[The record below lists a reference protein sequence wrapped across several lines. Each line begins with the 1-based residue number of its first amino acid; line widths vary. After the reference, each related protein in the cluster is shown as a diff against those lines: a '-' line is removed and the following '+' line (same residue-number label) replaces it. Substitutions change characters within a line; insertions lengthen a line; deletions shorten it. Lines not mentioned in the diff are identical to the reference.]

1 MSKIRQETTITEQF
15 DGKTVVKQDRL
26 EARLADLE
34 DEEELTN
41 LAMEIEREVK
51 LEQLKYGT
59 KREREE
65 HVNDWFESHQKR
77 LALEWEMFPVNVER
91 YIC

>member
-41 LAMEIEREVK
+41 LAMEIER
-51 LEQLKYGT
+51 
-59 KREREE
+59 
-65 HVNDWFESHQKR
+65 
-77 LALEWEMFPVNVER
+77 
-91 YIC
+91 